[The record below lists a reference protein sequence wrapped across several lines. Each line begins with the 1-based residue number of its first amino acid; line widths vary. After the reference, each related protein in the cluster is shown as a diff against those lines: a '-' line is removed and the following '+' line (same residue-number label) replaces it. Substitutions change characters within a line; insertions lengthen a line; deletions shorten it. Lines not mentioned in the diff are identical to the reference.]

1 LLKSGIRIHVEL
13 ISFLYIII
21 ANESGSKRV
30 KLMRIQLDPS
40 GFRTLNTKMSVFC
53 LVPKIV
59 LWKGVGQVPLIQNLL
74 QAQRVL
80 NPRVVLTKR
89 FSLWTR
95 KRTGTVVRER
105 FEVYVLN
112 AKTVPVPD
120 TSD

>member
-1 LLKSGIRIHVEL
+1 
-13 ISFLYIII
+13 
-21 ANESGSKRV
+21 
-30 KLMRIQLDPS
+30 
-40 GFRTLNTKMSVFC
+40 MSVFC

-95 KRTGTVVRER
+95 KQTGTVVLEC
-105 FEVYVLN
+105 FEVYALKGLSHEIDFKNVDNNSKNL
-112 AKTVPVPD
+112 A
-120 TSD
+120 